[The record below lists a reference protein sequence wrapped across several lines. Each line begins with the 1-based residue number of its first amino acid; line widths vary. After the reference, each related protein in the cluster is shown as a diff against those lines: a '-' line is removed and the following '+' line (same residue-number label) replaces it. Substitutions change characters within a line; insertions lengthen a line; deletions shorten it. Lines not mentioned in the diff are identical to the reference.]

1 MDPQQNGNSPAQA
14 RAGFF
19 VQPERMRDCLPGES
33 PRQGYISDPQVGLT
47 KREAFAMAAMQGVLG
62 MTWTADMGWS
72 PPDFRAVEVARSAVQ
87 YADALLA
94 ALAKEA

>member
-47 KREAFAMAAMQGVLG
+47 KREVFAMTAMQGLASNPEWAYNDDTNIKG
-62 MTWTADMGWS
+62 LAND
-72 PPDFRAVEVARSAVQ
+72 AVRI
-87 YADALLA
+87 ADALLA